1 MSFNSDLSLT
11 QVLPFHLRS
20 SFFLRTKMESEREH
34 EQRPPLQPRESSVA
48 SFQTARDGTEAKPED
63 ALERLNLGKPI
74 TETETTRISTE
85 VPRQITLDV
94 PSTTTSAAV
103 GRTRSGSAT
112 ATGGT
117 RFASGGN
124 VQHSATM
131 TAGLERNPS
140 AGPSQPQGV
149 GRRSSIVEASGASL
163 KTWWNNFTGAPA
175 VGEEPSTS
183 TDAQP
188 LSTSMSTTAS
198 GTALKRE
205 PSRQEKGNVVFGEKL
220 EMSLIYA
227 AVPISTAR
235 HEPAS
240 GSSTE
245 GSGSGGM
252 YVWGYVPVV
261 VAKW

>member
-1 MSFNSDLSLT
+1 
-11 QVLPFHLRS
+11 
-20 SFFLRTKMESEREH
+20 MEEQNER
-34 EQRPPLQPRESSVA
+34 EQRPPLQPRESSIA
-48 SFQTARDGTEAKPED
+48 SFQTAKDGSEDRPED

-74 TETETTRISTE
+74 TEVETTRASTD
-85 VPRQITLDV
+85 VPRLITTEAA
-94 PSTTTSAAV
+94 TTTTTTTTTAAAA
-103 GRTRSGSAT
+103 GRTRSGSAN
-112 ATGGT
+112 
-117 RFASGGN
+117 ASGGMRFGSGN

-140 AGPSQPQGV
+140 AGPSQQQGV
-149 GRRSSIVEASGASL
+149 GRRSSIVEASGAQL
-163 KTWWNNFTGAPA
+163 KSWWNNFTGAPA
-175 VGEEPSTS
+175 VGEESAVDDQPGPAAMSTS
-183 TDAQP
+183 P
-188 LSTSMSTTAS
+188 S

-240 GSSTE
+240 SSSAEGS
-245 GSGSGGM
+245 SGSGGM